1 MITIDRFLLVLVF
14 LFTLLHNSA
23 HALVILQYHHIADDT
38 PFSTSTKPEV
48 FAAHLEH
55 LAQSGFN
62 IVSLSEHF
70 SQQNEGDASA
80 NALEVA
86 ITFDDAYRS
95 IFTEAFP
102 LLRARGWPFTIF
114 VATDLVGRPGGR
126 YLAWDE
132 LKAMKA
138 AGAEIA
144 NHSTGHQHW
153 ARKPANKSLQAWSD
167 EFLQDTLRAQE
178 TLETHLDFAPKHYAL
193 PYGEY
198 HPLLVNQLQAANFL
212 VFGQHS
218 GAVSRPAPLVIP
230 RFPMGG
236 PYADLGSFK
245 TKVLTRA
252 FPGVPALHNPILTG
266 LETKPM
272 INATA
277 LGLLN
282 ARGLN
287 CFGPNGAIT
296 PESKHSG
303 ILIQANAPLP
313 AGRARYNCTQMS
325 DQPGRFYWHSYFW
338 MKQHSDNT
346 WYAEP

>member
-1 MITIDRFLLVLVF
+1 MITTDRFLLVLVF

-114 VATDLVGRPGGR
+114 VATDLVGRPGGH

-153 ARKPANKSLQAWSD
+153 ARKPVNKSLQAWSD

-198 HPLLVNQLQAANFL
+198 HPLLVDQLQAAGFII
-212 VFGQHS
+212 FGQHS
-218 GAVSRPAPLVIP
+218 GAVSRPRPVVIP

-236 PYADLGSFK
+236 PYAGLESFK

-252 FPGVPALHNPILTG
+252 FPGVPKLHNPILTG

-272 INATA
+272 INTTA
-277 LGLLN
+277 LGLVN
-282 ARGLN
+282 PSGLN
-287 CFGPNGAIT
+287 CFGPNGAIM
-296 PESKHSG
+296 PAREHGS
-303 ILIQANAPLP
+303 ILIQATAPLQP
-313 AGRARYNCTQMS
+313 GRARYNCTQMS
-325 DQPGRFYWHSYFW
+325 DQSGRFYWHSYFW

>member
-1 MITIDRFLLVLVF
+1 MITTYRVMLISALLFCLMP
-14 LFTLLHNSA
+14 NSG
-23 HALVILQYHHIADDT
+23 HALVILQYHHIATDT
-38 PFSTSTKPEV
+38 PFSTSTKPEI

-55 LAQSGFN
+55 LSQSGFK
-62 IVSLSEHF
+62 VVALSEHLAQ
-70 SQQNEGDASA
+70 SKAGDAEA

-153 ARKPANKSLQAWSD
+153 ARKPSNTTNDAWSD
-167 EFLQDTLRAQE
+167 EFVQDALRAQE
-178 TLETHLDFAPKHYAL
+178 TLDAHLGVGPKHYAL

-198 HPLLVNQLQAANFL
+198 YPALVTQLQAEGFL

-218 GAVSRPAPLVIP
+218 GAVSMPLPPVIP
-230 RFPMGG
+230 RYPMGG
-236 PYADLGSFK
+236 PYAGLDSFK
-245 TKVLTRA
+245 TKVLTLA
-252 FPGVPALHNPILTG
+252 FPGAPSLHNPILTG

-277 LGLLN
+277 LGLT
-282 ARGLN
+282 RVTGLN
-287 CFGPNGAIT
+287 CFGPDGAIE
-296 PESKHSG
+296 PKAENRA
-303 ILIQANAPLP
+303 IVIQASAPLKP
-313 AGRARYNCTQMS
+313 GRARYNCTRLS
-325 DQPGRFYWHSYFW
+325 NEPGRFYWHSYFW

-346 WYAEP
+346 WYEEP